1 MYARATV
8 IIVYGSLCFCFTYFE
23 IREMRRKAMLERKSN
38 EWDYRTLPNKLL
50 ELVKTTGDMEQIGT
64 GYYTDSE
71 SEMLIILAYLNYGER
86 TNITESMIEQINQA
100 IKKVKKYQLGE
111 DDFSKSDYEND

>member
-1 MYARATV
+1 
-8 IIVYGSLCFCFTYFE
+8 
-23 IREMRRKAMLERKSN
+23 MLERKTC

-64 GYYTDSE
+64 GYFTDSE

-86 TNITESMIEQINQA
+86 TNITESMIEQISQA
-100 IKKVKKYQLGE
+100 VKKVKKNQLGE
-111 DDFSKSDYEND
+111 ESFAQIDSENDGEGFGLGLGLNI

>member
-1 MYARATV
+1 
-8 IIVYGSLCFCFTYFE
+8 
-23 IREMRRKAMLERKSN
+23 MLERKPA

-50 ELVKTTGDMEQIGT
+50 ELCKNVGDMEQIGT

-100 IKKVKKYQLGE
+100 VKKVKYSQLGA
-111 DDFSKSDYEND
+111 DDLGWGMTEESDNNQGTGLGLGLNI